1 MYKKILAPL
10 DGSELADCALAH
22 VRAIA
27 SSCQVPEVVLFGV
40 VEPIHSS
47 QIASE
52 LGQDWLRDATKG
64 IRTATEGY
72 LAKTAAKLQKEG
84 INAKTAVA
92 EGMAADRI
100 LEYASKNR
108 VDLIIMSSHS
118 RSGPA
123 RWAFG
128 SVADRVVRHATVPV
142 LVAAAPACRAVE

>member
-27 SSCQVPEVVLFGV
+27 SGCQVPEVVLFGV

-52 LGQDWLRDATKG
+52 LGQNWLRDANRG
-64 IRTATEGY
+64 IRSATEDY
-72 LAKTAAKLQKEG
+72 LAKAAAKLQKEG
-84 INAKTAVA
+84 INARTVVT
-92 EGMAADRI
+92 EGTAADEI
-100 LEYASKNR
+100 LKYASKNK
-108 VDLIIMSSHS
+108 VDLIIMSSHG
-118 RSGPA
+118 RSGA
-123 RWAFG
+123 TRWAFG

-142 LVAAAPACRAVE
+142 LVAAAPACRAG